1 MSSKKLNSMRF
12 LEQQKIPYE
21 VFEYDDSRHS
31 AGEVADLIGASA
43 DEVYKTLVV
52 IPEDV
57 SSKKPLLVLLSAPQ
71 SLDLKK
77 LARAAGYKK
86 VRMAAHDEAEKL
98 TGLKVGGISSLAL
111 THKNWPVYIDQ
122 RATQLTHIYMSAG
135 QRGINLRV
143 PVADFMK
150 VLKVTAVDCAEESGN
165 G

>member
-1 MSSKKLNSMRF
+1 MAVKKLNSMRF

-31 AGEVADLIGASA
+31 ANEVAELIGVSA
-43 DEVYKTLVV
+43 HEVFKTLVV
-52 IPEDV
+52 MPEDAG
-57 SSKKPLLVLLSAPQ
+57 SKKPLLVLLSAPQ

-77 LARAAGYKK
+77 LARATGYKK

-111 THKNWPVYIDQ
+111 THKNWSVYIDQ
-122 RATQLTHIYMSAG
+122 QATQFTHIYMSAG

-143 PVADFMK
+143 PVADFITA
-150 VLKVTAVDCAEESGN
+150 LKVTAIDCAEGSGN
-165 G
+165 